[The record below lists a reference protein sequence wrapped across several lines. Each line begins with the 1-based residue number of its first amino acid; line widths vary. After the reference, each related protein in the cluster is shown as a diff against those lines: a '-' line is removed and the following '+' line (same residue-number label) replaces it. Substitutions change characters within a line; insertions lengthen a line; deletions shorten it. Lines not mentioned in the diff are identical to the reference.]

1 MKRTREDLAST
12 RRVIGGG
19 RGIGKLEP
27 FVPRWEQC
35 TAREVC
41 LVPGLGTV
49 LTATRKE
56 GGLHRPQATGHSS
69 ARNPGDRPGDRVQQ
83 RWTNQAAQVP
93 GEHAN
98 PANTEGQGALGM
110 KAPQPSRG

>member
-49 LTATRKE
+49 LTATGRK
-56 GGLHRPQATGHSS
+56 GASIAHRPQATAPPGTLETGQVIGSS
-69 ARNPGDRPGDRVQQ
+69 RDGLTKQLRF
-83 RWTNQAAQVP
+83 
-93 GEHAN
+93 
-98 PANTEGQGALGM
+98 LGSM
-110 KAPQPSRG
+110 QTPQILKGKEPSE